1 MSHRSTWPRLIAVA
15 GVFPAALA
23 FAQAG
28 PPATD
33 VFLAPLAIDGDKIT
47 VGTTT
52 NISADP
58 GYDNQPSFLPDAS
71 AVLFTSGRDGKQTDI
86 YRYDVAGKKLEQLTH
101 TDENE
106 YSPLV
111 AADWNS
117 FTCVRGAEQ
126 SLYRFDL
133 DGSHPRLA
141 YQHGSALIGYYVW
154 TGPNEVAT
162 FILGDEEKKI
172 PHTLQVIDTGSG
184 KAVTIASDPG
194 RSLLRHPGTDRIS
207 FVSKATPEHW
217 QLQEF
222 DIKTHAVTTLTEMPK
237 DVEDLAWLPD
247 GRVLAGKGSKLF
259 VWKSGAAWAEVAD
272 LSGAGIGNLTRLAVS
287 SDGHWLALVG
297 EPGNKE

>member
-1 MSHRSTWPRLIAVA
+1 MQHRRSRLSVLA
-15 GVFPAALA
+15 GLFPAALA

-33 VFLAPLAIDGDKIT
+33 VFLAPLTIAGDK
-47 VGTTT
+47 VGVGVAE

-58 GYDNQPSFLPDAS
+58 GYDNQPSFLPDGS
-71 AVLFTSGRDGKQTDI
+71 AVLFTSKRDGKQTDI
-86 YRYDVAGKKLEQLTH
+86 YRYDIAGKKLAQLTH

-111 AADWNS
+111 SADGQS

-154 TGPNEVAT
+154 TGPTEVAT
-162 FILGDEEKKI
+162 FILGDDDKKI

-194 RSLLRHPGTDRIS
+194 RSLLRRPGTDAVS
-207 FVSKATPEHW
+207 FVAKTTPEHW
-217 QLQEF
+217 QLQQF
-222 DIKTHAVTTLTEMPK
+222 DIKTHAVTTLTDMPAG
-237 DVEDLAWLPD
+237 VEDLAWLPD
-247 GRVLAGKGSKLF
+247 GRALAGKGSKLF
-259 VWKSGAAWAEVAD
+259 VWKAGGNWTEVAD
-272 LSGAGIGNLTRLAVS
+272 VGAAGIANLTRLAVS
-287 SDGHWLALVG
+287 ADGRWLALVG
-297 EPGNKE
+297 EPAK